1 MTASR
6 RHRSA
11 TAAAAFFGA
20 LIALAAG
27 AAPASAQWSDSATL
41 GGATAAP
48 APAPVER
55 DYIVGAWTDSDDC
68 AAAVSFAGDGTFATA
83 DGGAGLWGL
92 DGAELVLAGAG
103 GVRTLRITPV
113 DQDTMEMVN
122 EDGSRGTS
130 TRCEPDG
137 GRDLD
142 FVAHDIA

>member
-1 MTASR
+1 MTANR
-6 RHRSA
+6 RHRPA
-11 TAAAAFFGA
+11 TAAAFFGA
-20 LIALAAG
+20 LAALAAG
-27 AAPASAQWSDSATL
+27 APPASAQWSDSATFDA
-41 GGATAAP
+41 ATAAP

-68 AAAVSFAGDGTFATA
+68 AAAVAFAGDGTFATA
-83 DGGAGLWGL
+83 DGGTGLWGL

-137 GRDLD
+137 GGNAN
-142 FVAHDIA
+142 FVARDIA

>member
-6 RHRSA
+6 RHRS
-11 TAAAAFFGA
+11 TAAAFGA
-20 LIALAAG
+20 LAALAAG
-27 AAPASAQWSDSATL
+27 AAPASAQWSDSSTL
-41 GGATAAP
+41 DAAAAAP
-48 APAPVER
+48 PVER
-55 DYIVGAWTDSDDC
+55 DYIVGAWTEGDDC
-68 AAAVSFAGDGTFATA
+68 AAAISFAGDGTFATA

-130 TRCEPDG
+130 IRCEPDG
-137 GRDLD
+137 GGNPN
-142 FVAHDIA
+142 FVAQDIA

>member
-1 MTASR
+1 MTASH
-6 RHRSA
+6 RHRSR
-11 TAAAAFFGA
+11 AARAAFFGA
-20 LIALAAG
+20 LVALAAG
-27 AAPASAQWSDSATL
+27 AAPASAQWSDGATL
-41 GGATAAP
+41 DA

-55 DYIVGAWTDSDDC
+55 DYIVGAWTDGDDC

-113 DQDTMEMVN
+113 DQDTMEVVN

-137 GRDLD
+137 GRDPD
-142 FVAHDIA
+142 FVAVDIA

>member
-6 RHRSA
+6 RHRPA
-11 TAAAAFFGA
+11 AAAAFFGA
-20 LIALAAG
+20 LAALAAG
-27 AAPASAQWSDSATL
+27 AAPASAQWSDSATTD
-41 GGATAAP
+41 ASAAAP
-48 APAPVER
+48 PVER
-55 DYIVGAWTDSDDC
+55 DYIVGAWTDGDDC

-113 DQDTMEMVN
+113 DQDTMDVVN

-130 TRCEPDG
+130 IRCEPDG
-137 GRDLD
+137 GRDLN
-142 FVAHDIA
+142 FVARDIA

>member
-1 MTASR
+1 MIASR
-6 RHRSA
+6 RHRPA
-11 TAAAAFFGA
+11 TAAFGA
-20 LIALAAG
+20 LVALAAG

-41 GGATAAP
+41 DGATAATA

-68 AAAVSFAGDGTFATA
+68 AAAVAFAGDGTFATA

-92 DGAELVLAGAG
+92 DGTELVLAGAG

-137 GRDLD
+137 GGNAN
-142 FVAHDIA
+142 FVARDIA